1 LYFGFAGAAAIGN
14 AWVVARIVDKVAYR
28 LCLDAA
34 QKGLTLAETGAEF
47 KVMTTRNLPRRFR
60 L

>member
-1 LYFGFAGAAAIGN
+1 MISNALVAA
-14 AWVVARIVDKVAYR
+14 RLVDKVAYD

-47 KVMTTRNLPRRFR
+47 KVMTTRDLPRRFR